1 MAYKSILTIVTD
13 IDAAKVQIDTAVA
26 LARREDAHLEVL
38 CLGVDRTQTGYY
50 YAGATAFIQQE
61 TVERAQ
67 EDAKKVES
75 WVATRLG
82 AEDIRW
88 ASETVVSQLC
98 AIAAVVGLRARF
110 SDLVVLGQPYG
121 NGRGQELEAIVE
133 AAMFEGQVPV
143 LVVPDGFTGEIS
155 GRRIV
160 AAWNQS
166 NEAMSAIRKALPL
179 LKAADLVDITI
190 IDPPAHGPERSD
202 PGGQL
207 SQLLARH
214 GVHAEVSVLAK
225 TMPRVSDVITRHVG
239 DTDADMVVMGA
250 YGHSRFREAILGGAT
265 RNMLEKATVPVLMAH

>member
-88 ASETVVSQLC
+88 ASETVVSQLG

-225 TMPRVSDVITRHVG
+225 TMPRGSDVITRHVG